1 MKTIK
6 ELAEKT
12 TFTKAEKDFLL
23 SEAEKLNIEVNINND
38 CSNCYQDLALQIYK
52 LQKESIPETES
63 TTSKYKLKKGIDVIF
78 VGSGKRLNE
87 ATFTDEVAEWLI
99 ANGLTKYIE
108 NYTAT
113 E

>member
-23 SEAEKLNIEVNINND
+23 SEAEKLNIEVNINPD

-52 LQKESIPETES
+52 VQNENEPET

-99 ANGLTKYIE
+99 AHGLTKYLE
-108 NYTAT
+108 NYTVT

>member
-12 TFTKAEKDFLL
+12 NFTKAEKEFLY
-23 SEAEKLNIEVNINND
+23 SEAVRLNIVAELRPD

-52 LQKESIPETES
+52 VQNENEPET
-63 TTSKYKLKKGIDVIF
+63 TISKYKLKKGIDVIF

-87 ATFTDEVAEWLI
+87 ATFNDEVAEWLI

-108 NYTAT
+108 NYTET
-113 E
+113 K